1 MSVPSVSFE
10 FFPPKS
16 EVGEGALF
24 DAASRLSSLRP
35 EFVSVTYGA
44 GGSTREPTARAV
56 SELKIKLGLDVAPH
70 LTCVDATKEETLE
83 IARDYVNKGVTKL
96 VALRGDS
103 RDGVEGVY
111 TPPVNGFA

>member
-44 GGSTREPTARAV
+44 GGSTREPTAFVMFTLLNPMCPKPR
-56 SELKIKLGLDVAPH
+56 
-70 LTCVDATKEETLE
+70 KEPRKKPRKKPRILFY
-83 IARDYVNKGVTKL
+83 RNVW
-96 VALRGDS
+96 S
-103 RDGVEGVY
+103 Q
-111 TPPVNGFA
+111 

>member
-16 EVGEGALF
+16 EVGEVALL

-56 SELKIKLGLDVAPH
+56 SELKIKLGLDV
-70 LTCVDATKEETLE
+70 
-83 IARDYVNKGVTKL
+83 IIDY
-96 VALRGDS
+96 
-103 RDGVEGVY
+103 Y
-111 TPPVNGFA
+111 TSLGMVFERAQPWWRTYPWLCCAYPWF